1 MFDYVHENKRL
12 VQIVLAIIILP
23 FALWG
28 VDSYTGSRGKADAVA
43 TVNGE
48 RITQQELANALR
60 QQQEKLRQQM
70 GANFNPAMLDNPEM
84 KRAIMENL
92 VTQRLMLLR
101 AKDAKLIV
109 ADEQMARV
117 IGGIEAFQ
125 DNGKFDKKLYETVL
139 ANQGMSPLYFEARM
153 RDEMLWQQM
162 QDAYLQNGYASISVA
177 EKIIR
182 LNEQQRTVSTSPVS
196 FQTFLAEVKVDEDAL
211 KKYYNQNMQ
220 EFQVGEQA
228 KVEYVKFSMEDLLTK
243 IEVSIDDV
251 RKYFD
256 EHQGEFGTPE
266 ERRAAH
272 ILISVP
278 ANASQAQQDAARE
291 KSEQLLQQIRKIP
304 GKFAELASKN
314 SQDPGSA
321 ANGGDLGFFSRGMMT
336 KPFEDAV
343 YALKPGEI
351 SGLVKSEFGYHIIRL
366 VAVKPS
372 KAIPFNEARES
383 IVGKLRQQKAADRF
397 AEQAE
402 KFSNT
407 VYEQSD
413 TLKPAADL
421 IGSRIEQGGWVNNG
435 MAAGELWTAKMQQ
448 AIFSSEVTKNKR
460 NTAAVEVAPNILV
473 AARVLEYKPT
483 AVRAFAEVR
492 GVIQQKLQRQQALE
506 RATEQGTAILAQL
519 QNGGKPKMSW
529 SPVQTITRSQ
539 HGSLDAGLVKK
550 IFQAHSEKFPLYV
563 GVEVPQTGYMLARIE
578 AVKDGDSTV
587 EEKRTRYA
595 QQLRQLTGEEIF
607 RAYMAD
613 ARKNADIEMNIP
625 EAATIQP

>member
-60 QQQEKLRQQM
+60 QQQDKLRQQM

-92 VTQRLMLLR
+92 VAQRLMLLR

-109 ADEQMARV
+109 TDEQMARV

-153 RDEMLWQQM
+153 RDEMLWQQL
-162 QDAYLQNGYASISVA
+162 QEPYLQNGYASISVA

-228 KVEYVKFSMEDLLTK
+228 KVEYVKFSMEDILAK

-256 EHQGEFGTPE
+256 DHQGEFGTPE

-278 ANASQAQQDAARE
+278 PNASQAQQDAAKE
-291 KSEQLLQQIRKIP
+291 KSEQLLQQIRKTP

-351 SGLVKSEFGYHIIRL
+351 SALVKSEFGYHIIRL

-372 KAIPFNEARES
+372 KAIPFNEAREG

-421 IGSRIEQGGWVNNG
+421 IGSRIEQGGWLING
-435 MAAGELWTAKMQQ
+435 TAAGELWPAKMQQ

-483 AVRAFAEVR
+483 AVRSFAEVR

-506 RATEQGTAILAQL
+506 RATEQGTAMLAQL
-519 QNGGKPKMSW
+519 QSGGKPKMSW

-539 HGSLDAGLVKK
+539 LGSLDAGLVKK

-563 GVEVPQTGYMLARIE
+563 GVEVPQIGYMLARID
-578 AVKDGDSTV
+578 AVKDGDTAI
-587 EEKRTRYA
+587 EEKRTRYV

-613 ARKNADIEMNIP
+613 ARKSAEIEINIS
-625 EAATIQP
+625 EAAPIQP